1 MDPEPASDED
11 HQSSI
16 HQVSGGYKVSSTT
29 SSPATPIVIEH
40 CCLRAPGNKWNIAI
54 KCRTPPKKSQNTSIW
69 IDVIELY
76 PNAKIED
83 KHNDIEVTLP
93 PLQEGLEIAAFGTP
107 GKDDQKRMQMAI
119 FGRNPTQ
126 GRNWKIRVY
135 LIDDSTIA
143 FKNVCQKEEEMGNRL
158 LTALAGLFVSNSDE
172 DIRIKLTDLEPG
184 WQIKGCTVKTIK
196 SKNAWQS
203 PENATDF
210 PRCHFEIIHV
220 DKTKQS
226 FFCGMTASHEN
237 DQANT
242 EVVAYFERVSYNDHK
257 GLLI

>member
-1 MDPEPASDED
+1 M
-11 HQSSI
+11 H
-16 HQVSGGYKVSSTT
+16 
-29 SSPATPIVIEH
+29 
-40 CCLRAPGNKWNIAI
+40 
-54 KCRTPPKKSQNTSIW
+54 
-69 IDVIELY
+69 
-76 PNAKIED
+76 
-83 KHNDIEVTLP
+83 
-93 PLQEGLEIAAFGTP
+93 
-107 GKDDQKRMQMAI
+107 
-119 FGRNPTQ
+119 
-126 GRNWKIRVY
+126 
-135 LIDDSTIA
+135 
-143 FKNVCQKEEEMGNRL
+143 L
-158 LTALAGLFVSNSDE
+158 LTIIVLL
-172 DIRIKLTDLEPG
+172 LLL
-184 WQIKGCTVKTIK
+184 QTIK